1 MGGDSGASGGCISQ
15 HQLAGQSPHSFSTR
29 PAAGLTHSRLLDLF
43 QECVDNGFWAS
54 LETNRRRGGAVV
66 VDFRCRIEATS
77 SAAVNQAPSS
87 RRRRSR
93 PNQRK
98 RARNMERTREWRET
112 RQQHRQHPPPA
123 STISPPAAKTA
134 TVEGPITGEI
144 TAARSFAAVAAQP
157 VKEVPATATPAA
169 GAQAVKTVLTTV
181 AGNRGPKATG
191 SNPTKRAKNIMV
203 ASRASQRAKI
213 LSKRRA
219 VTDTETPA
227 TPPKRNNKEEGATPE
242 ILRGIDGVRALD
254 LSLDPPYPPPPPSLP
269 PLTPVAAQATGDSC
283 DSSESGVEHRTA
295 ITEADFY
302 QDVWEGRPRL
312 KGTGTRD
319 LFWLKMVSLERS

>member
-1 MGGDSGASGGCISQ
+1 M
-15 HQLAGQSPHSFSTR
+15 
-29 PAAGLTHSRLLDLF
+29 
-43 QECVDNGFWAS
+43 
-54 LETNRRRGGAVV
+54 
-66 VDFRCRIEATS
+66 
-77 SAAVNQAPSS
+77 
-87 RRRRSR
+87 
-93 PNQRK
+93 
-98 RARNMERTREWRET
+98 
-112 RQQHRQHPPPA
+112 
-123 STISPPAAKTA
+123 
-134 TVEGPITGEI
+134 
-144 TAARSFAAVAAQP
+144 
-157 VKEVPATATPAA
+157 EVPATATPAA

-191 SNPTKRAKNIMV
+191 SNPTKRAKNILV

-219 VTDTETPA
+219 ATDTETPA

-269 PLTPVAAQATGDSC
+269 PLTPVAAQATGDPS

-302 QDVWEGRPRL
+302 QDVWEGRRRL
-312 KGTGTRD
+312 NTREPSWNHV
-319 LFWLKMVSLERS
+319 FPFVGHNFCRFCHKRSMPDPVVENSCEYECEDCFKLTTLQLIVKHAIRSKYPEV